1 MTNFNITYA
10 TLCSLM
16 DRSYTSFKILYP
28 DEEPWWKIQ
37 CLRKK
42 KHERPSISKADK
54 DHQWRKLSIES
65 SEIKSIEKVDLS
77 GFKHKVINKKITREQ
92 KYIVDDV
99 KKSRIG
105 KPHEIIEVTSKEQVV
120 SSMDLELKGDVIDVC
135 MERSQPNVIQH
146 TIIDTKSRI
155 LSTEEIM
162 IWGKIKSGAWVDV
175 NMETSV
181 DQILKIGKDM
191 LEFESKKQD
200 DNQKTLI
207 QLENIKLEF
216 RELEKKYNDM
226 QVKFEESSKN
236 ASDLKFELSKKE
248 NEIKEMAILKSFGD
262 SVTIEKKYHD
272 IQLKLNKCKQ
282 DVMAIM
288 NKYTVIKYQDLI
300 KEHGFILSIPP
311 LVRFFDDDYQDPS
324 PYNSDDDGE

>member
-1 MTNFNITYA
+1 
-10 TLCSLM
+10 M

-37 CLRKK
+37 CLRKRK
-42 KHERPSISKADK
+42 YERPSMSKADK

-65 SEIKSIEKVDLS
+65 NEVKSIEKVDLS
-77 GFKHKVINKKITREQ
+77 GFKHKVINKKITHEQ
-92 KYIVDDV
+92 KYLIDEV
-99 KKSRIG
+99 KKTRVG
-105 KPHEIIEVTSKEQVV
+105 KPQEIIEVTSKEQVV
-120 SSMDLELKGDVIDVC
+120 DSMDLELKGDIIDIC

-146 TIIDTKSRI
+146 TIIDTKSRL

-162 IWGKIKSGAWVDV
+162 IWGKVKSGAWVDV

-191 LEFESKKQD
+191 LECETKKQD
-200 DNQKTLI
+200 DYQDKLI

-216 RELEKKYNDM
+216 KELEKKYNDIKI
-226 QVKFEESSKN
+226 QLEDSSKLI
-236 ASDLKFELSKKE
+236 SDLKLTLTKKE
-248 NEIKEMAILKSFGD
+248 DEIKEIAVLRSFGD
-262 SVTIEKKYHD
+262 GTTIEKKYHD

-282 DVMAIM
+282 EVVAIM
-288 NKYTVIKYQDLI
+288 SRYTLIKYQDLV

-311 LVRFFDDDYQDPS
+311 LIKFFDDDYQDPS

>member
-1 MTNFNITYA
+1 
-10 TLCSLM
+10 M
-16 DRSYTSFKILYP
+16 DRAYTSFKILYP

-42 KHERPSISKADK
+42 KYERPSVSKADK
-54 DHQWRKLSIES
+54 DYQWRKLSIES
-65 SEIKSIEKVDLS
+65 SEVKSIEKVNLS
-77 GFKHKVINKKITREQ
+77 GFKHRVINKKVIHEQ
-92 KYIVDDV
+92 KYLMDDV

-105 KPHEIIEVTSKEQVV
+105 KPTEIIEVTSKEQVV
-120 SSMDLELKGDVIDVC
+120 DSMDLELKGDIIDVC

-162 IWGKIKSGAWVDV
+162 IWGKIKSGAWIDV
-175 NMETSV
+175 NMETPV
-181 DQILKIGKDM
+181 DQILKIGRDI
-191 LEFESKKQD
+191 LEYDSKKQD
-200 DNQKTLI
+200 DHQDTII

-216 RELEKKYNDM
+216 KELKDKYADA
-226 QVKFEESSKN
+226 QIKAEESSKTIL
-236 ASDLKFELSKKE
+236 DLKFMLLKKE
-248 NEIKEMAILKSFGD
+248 DESKNMSILKTFGD
-262 SVTIEKKYHD
+262 STTIERKYHD

-282 DVMAIM
+282 EILAIM
-288 NKYTVIKYQDLI
+288 KKYTLIKYQDLI

-311 LVRFFDDDYQDPS
+311 LIKFFDDDYQDPS